1 MGRLLGNQE
10 GPLPGRQLAVFQ
22 LMVME
27 EHMAVLE
34 KLPDS
39 FSGPVLGLT
48 SPVKGDFPDMLEHQV
63 LGQPSIYGSSRPAWC
78 T

>member
-27 EHMAVLE
+27 ETMAVLE
-34 KLPDS
+34 KVSAS

-48 SPVKGDFPDMLEHQV
+48 SPVKGDSPGMWEHQV
-63 LGQPSIYGSSRPAWC
+63 LGQPGVYGSSRPAWWI
-78 T
+78 

>member
-1 MGRLLGNQE
+1 MGRLLGNQGE
-10 GPLPGRQLAVFQ
+10 TPPGRQLAVFQ

-34 KLPDS
+34 KVSDF

-48 SPVKGDFPDMLEHQV
+48 SPVKRDFLGMLEYQV
-63 LGQPSIYGSSRPAWC
+63 LGQFGVYGSSRSAC
-78 T
+78 CI